1 MTQNEV
7 AKYTRYN
14 MDVRLFMSIVLLDT
28 NNAFSH
34 LMCHWLG
41 ALNVYCQYYICE
53 ENIYM
58 KASHWIR
65 LTLYVYHKLNPTC
78 LVSLVSVIWVAS

>member
-14 MDVRLFMSIVLLDT
+14 MDVRLFMSIALLDI

-41 ALNVYCQYYICE
+41 AINVYCQYYIHE
-53 ENIYM
+53 SIPL
-58 KASHWIR
+58 IR
-65 LTLYVYHKLNPTC
+65 MTLNVYRKLNPTC
-78 LVSLVSVIWVAS
+78 LMSLVSVIWVAIAS